1 MALDQKLSPY
11 TFNIP
16 TLSLDPAFAV
26 NGCMGVTARLREQ
39 LQNELAE
46 RIRVG
51 IELLEQPRRGYLR
64 LWHVPP
70 LARVHT
76 ASTRQKSSIS
86 GWH

>member
-1 MALDQKLSPY
+1 MGEL
-11 TFNIP
+11 
-16 TLSLDPAFAV
+16 
-26 NGCMGVTARLREQ
+26 GVTARLREQ
-39 LQNELAE
+39 LRNELAE

-76 ASTRQKSSIS
+76 AST
-86 GWH
+86 